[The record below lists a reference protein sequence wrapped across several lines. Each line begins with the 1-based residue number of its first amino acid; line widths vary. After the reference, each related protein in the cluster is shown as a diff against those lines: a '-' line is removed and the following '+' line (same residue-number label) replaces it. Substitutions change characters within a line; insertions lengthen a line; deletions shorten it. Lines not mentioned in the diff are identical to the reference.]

1 MTQEEI
7 RKLPHK
13 VVDGIAIALTEEE
26 IAFHTAPQPLEEI
39 RENLRTTIKNHAR
52 DSILKNYP
60 EVDQRNILM
69 SGDASAISEMNKFIT
84 NIREAATKM
93 KNSLENMT
101 REELNNININ
111 F

>member
-1 MTQEEI
+1 MTQDEI

-13 VVDGIAIALTEEE
+13 VVDGIAIALTQEE
-26 IAFHTAPQPLEEI
+26 IELHNAPQPLEEI
-39 RENLRTTIKNHAR
+39 RENLKIRIKNHAR
-52 DSILKNYP
+52 DSILKSYP

-84 NIREAATKM
+84 NIRESAAKM
-93 KNSLENMT
+93 KDSLKDMT
-101 REELNNININ
+101 RKELENININ